1 MGLRIGRWRR
11 HGGNR
16 RLVVSRARRLCPL
29 ARGSRRVRELAT
41 TAATT
46 AAAADN
52 DDSGCRLLCP
62 PAAMPLCHAT
72 SRHARGRVPRS
83 LMCLALPLPQLQV
96 FLAAPQPSL
105 GRCLA
110 NDAGKPEVGPRGG
123 PVSCHVRGCGQNC
136 QLPAART
143 RRTFNFSCRMRRSRR
158 FADACRCRRRCHR
171 CRRRRR
177 WLPPA
182 RRPPD
187 AAAAAARSLPP
198 LPRCCCRCCCWLP
211 RSRACSL
218 STFGLAALLCSFSS
232 WFIAPPGTNDKQ
244 VTRRGGK
251 ATNKQRNPKVCGDP
265 CVRGWARVRP
275 FQGG

>member
-1 MGLRIGRWRR
+1 
-11 HGGNR
+11 
-16 RLVVSRARRLCPL
+16 
-29 ARGSRRVRELAT
+29 
-41 TAATT
+41 
-46 AAAADN
+46 
-52 DDSGCRLLCP
+52 
-62 PAAMPLCHAT
+62 
-72 SRHARGRVPRS
+72 
-83 LMCLALPLPQLQV
+83 
-96 FLAAPQPSL
+96 
-105 GRCLA
+105 
-110 NDAGKPEVGPRGG
+110 
-123 PVSCHVRGCGQNC
+123 
-136 QLPAART
+136 
-143 RRTFNFSCRMRRSRR
+143 MRRSRR

-232 WFIAPPGTNDKQ
+232 WLIAPPGTNDKQ

-275 FQGG
+275 FQGGNNCGVLAHGDPLHGRARSAARRRHRCESFGRLIPSTPTSVTDHTGHRHRQGHCHRPVMAARLHIEHDRRSRADGWRAASQPAHGPIRRGQWAVQRGRVA